1 MQKGVEIS
9 VLVPIYNAG
18 KYAAKCFKSLL
29 EQTICS
35 NVEIVVVDDC
45 SIDDSIRQ
53 IKDLISISGVRDN
66 VSFKFLSHQK
76 NRGVAAARITALEN
90 ATGEYVIYIDGDD
103 YIEPCFL
110 EQLYVA
116 AKKYDAD
123 MVMSD
128 VVKEYSGRTA
138 LLKSPY
144 DADKFKMVSRII
156 MGNSV
161 YFWNKL
167 IRRELLAGCAKV
179 LKEGYNNSEDYAVI
193 VQACIEAGSIAY
205 VPEAVYHYVQYN
217 TNSITKNISLSHISS
232 WLYSV
237 GCVSDYLNQKG
248 LLEYTPYM
256 NFRKLTVRYWCM
268 MYTDGYTQKRYS
280 RLFPEIEGNVKSL
293 LGLAKDYNHK
303 LMLYFVLKGNCTIF
317 NLLKRVYK
325 VLRIP
330 FP

>member
-9 VLVPIYNAG
+9 VLVPIYNTG
-18 KYAAKCFKSLL
+18 KYVEKCFTSLL
-29 EQTICS
+29 GQTICS
-35 NVEIVVVDDC
+35 NIEIIVVDDC
-45 SIDDSIRQ
+45 STDNSIRQ
-53 IKDLISISGVRDN
+53 IKDLISISGKRDN
-66 VSFKFLSHQK
+66 VSFKFLAHQN

-90 ATGEYVIYIDGDD
+90 AAGEYIIYIDGDD

-116 AKKYDAD
+116 AKQHNAD
-123 MVMSD
+123 MAMSD
-128 VVKEYSGRTA
+128 IVKEYSGRTV

-144 DADKFKMVSRII
+144 DADKFKMVSRIM

-161 YFWNKL
+161 YFCNKL

-193 VQACIEAGSIAY
+193 VQACIEAKGIVY
-205 VPEAVYHYVQYN
+205 VPQAVYHYVQYN

-232 WLYSV
+232 WLHSV
-237 GCVSDYLNQKG
+237 YCVSDYLNQKG

-256 NFRKLTVRYWCM
+256 NFRKLIVRYWCM
-268 MYTDGYTQKRYS
+268 MYTKDVQQKGYS
-280 RLFPEIEGNVKSL
+280 RLFPEINGNGLSL
-293 LGLAKDYNHK
+293 IRLAKDYNHK
-303 LMLYFVLKGNCTIF
+303 LMLYFVLKGNCAVF
-317 NLLKRVYK
+317 NMLKRLYK
-325 VLRIP
+325 VFRIP